1 MFSMITSIY
10 RHPASRRKWLT
21 IFSGAFITF
30 ALVAWYGFGLAGPWA
45 PLMTTAAILAG
56 YDIALRAWAA
66 LRLRHLSIE
75 LLVIVA
81 ATGAVFIDNYWESA
95 AVTFLFM
102 LGAWLESRTM
112 SRTRGALKALIDAA
126 PSRQLCCGVA
136 NQLRWL
142 HMLCNLV
149 KPFW

>member
-81 ATGAVFIDNYWESA
+81 ATGAVFIDWIVRSISKCLASIGVTWASA
-95 AVTFLFM
+95 
-102 LGAWLESRTM
+102 
-112 SRTRGALKALIDAA
+112 
-126 PSRQLCCGVA
+126 
-136 NQLRWL
+136 QLRTE
-142 HMLCNLV
+142 
-149 KPFW
+149 